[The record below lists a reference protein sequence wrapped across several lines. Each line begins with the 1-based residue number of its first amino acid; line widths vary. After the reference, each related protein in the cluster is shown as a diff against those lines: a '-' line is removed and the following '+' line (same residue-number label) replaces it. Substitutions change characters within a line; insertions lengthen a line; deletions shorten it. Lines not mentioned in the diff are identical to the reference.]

1 MAVWYVR
8 LHSQIVRSGEKTQ
21 IARQIFS

>member
-21 IARQIFS
+21 IAQQIFS